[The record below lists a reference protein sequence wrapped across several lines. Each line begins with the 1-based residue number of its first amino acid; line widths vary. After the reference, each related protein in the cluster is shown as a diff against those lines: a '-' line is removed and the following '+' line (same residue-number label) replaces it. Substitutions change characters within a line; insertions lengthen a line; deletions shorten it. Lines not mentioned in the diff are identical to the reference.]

1 LTSGRD
7 WSNLSLMQSD
17 SPNPS
22 PSAPA
27 EGSDLNKT
35 SAPVRDRSQ
44 RAAGRSG
51 TRQALVWCGTEL
63 LTERGFQVTGI
74 EEVLKRV
81 GVPKGSF
88 YHFFKS
94 KDEFGAAVIENYVVY
109 YARKMDSIFNNTG
122 LTPLSRLK
130 AFVENAKHGMTRFDF
145 RRGCLI
151 GNLGQELASLDN
163 EFRGQLEAVL
173 VSWETRVTSCL
184 EEAVRTGEI
193 APDSDAHALSQFF
206 WIGWEGAI
214 LRSKLTRSL
223 APIDHFADIYFS
235 KVAI

>member
-1 LTSGRD
+1 MTFGRD
-7 WSNLSLMQSD
+7 WSNLRNMNSD
-17 SPNPS
+17 ESKPE
-22 PSAPA
+22 PA
-27 EGSDLNKT
+27 VAVGETAKNAST
-35 SAPVRDRSQ
+35 PVRDRSQ
-44 RAAGRSG
+44 RAAGRSD

-74 EEVLKRV
+74 EEILKRV

-94 KDEFGAAVIENYVVY
+94 KDEFGAAVIENYVAF
-109 YARKMDSIFNNTG
+109 YARKMDRIFHNTAN
-122 LTPLSRLK
+122 TPIARLK
-130 AFVENAKHGMTRFDF
+130 EFIQNAKHGMTKFDF

-163 EFRGQLEAVL
+163 KFREQLEAVL
-173 VSWETRVTSCL
+173 VSWEDRVAACL
-184 EEAVRTGEI
+184 EEAVQVGEI
-193 APDSDAHALSQFF
+193 AAGSDVQALSRFF

-223 APIDHFADIYFS
+223 APIDQFVEIYFS
-235 KVAI
+235 KVAV

>member
-1 LTSGRD
+1 MRADQTLTPAPDTG
-7 WSNLSLMQSD
+7 
-17 SPNPS
+17 PE
-22 PSAPA
+22 PA
-27 EGSDLNKT
+27 ESQNPG
-35 SAPVRDRSQ
+35 VRNRSQ
-44 RAAGRSG
+44 RANERSD
-51 TRQALVWCGTEL
+51 TRRALVWCGTEL

-94 KDEFGAAVIENYVVY
+94 KDEFGAAVIENYVAF
-109 YARKMDSIFNNTG
+109 YARKMDSIFNNTE
-122 LTPLSRLK
+122 LSALNRLK
-130 AFVENAKHGMTRFDF
+130 EFVQNAKRGMVKFEF

-163 EFRGQLEAVL
+163 NFREQLEAVL
-173 VSWETRVTSCL
+173 VSWEARVTACL
-184 EEAVRTGEI
+184 EEAIRCGEI
-193 APDSDAHALSQFF
+193 AAGNNAHALSRFF

-223 APIDHFADIYFS
+223 SPIDDFADLYFA
-235 KVAI
+235 KVAV